1 MARRTRYTSAGVRSV
16 RTVARLERT
25 AWMMSPFRMCSLALP
40 TASRNSPRALR
51 TRVSPRHRR
60 RPGLRILPAARGGF
74 HELPRWPR
82 APAHRRR
89 RDPPCT
95 DRTVSDDEDR
105 VPDVV
110 EDHEP
115 GREEEH
121 RVGVVCQRP
130 VPTYLFK
137 VSDVV
142 VSDVTD
148 RSPESLGSP
157 GAGRYRISFR
167 IPSSA
172 SSGSPMAER
181 CAYPPLP
188 DRYPFRVGAKQEVWI
203 ETDETST
210 GPLLPPFDALQEEV
224 VGRDLA
230 EIFR

>member
-25 AWMMSPFRMCSLALP
+25 AWMMSPFRMCSLALT
-40 TASRNSPRALR
+40 TASRNSPRDITNTGFLPAIVASG
-51 TRVSPRHRR
+51 TS
-60 RPGLRILPAARGGF
+60 ILPAARGGF

-82 APAHRRR
+82 APAHRLR

-130 VPTYLFK
+130 VPTDLFK

-157 GAGRYRISFR
+157 GAGRYRISSR

-172 SSGSPMAER
+172 SSGSPWGER
-181 CAYPPLP
+181 CAVPPLAGP
-188 DRYPFRVGAKQEVWI
+188 IPPSRRRETGGVDRNR
-203 ETDETST
+203 
-210 GPLLPPFDALQEEV
+210 
-224 VGRDLA
+224 
-230 EIFR
+230 